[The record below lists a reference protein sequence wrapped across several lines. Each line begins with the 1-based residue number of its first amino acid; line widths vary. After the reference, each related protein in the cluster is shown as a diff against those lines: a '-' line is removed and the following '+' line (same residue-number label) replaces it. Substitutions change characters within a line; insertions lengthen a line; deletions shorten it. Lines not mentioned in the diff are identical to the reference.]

1 MDSDIQAE
9 VVSIGTEL
17 VLGQIIDTNAAFIA
31 RALSE
36 IGAGLAYHTTV
47 GDDRARMAGTLRLAM
62 KRCPVVI
69 TTGGIGPTE
78 DDLTREVWA
87 EVLGRELLF
96 RPELWEG
103 IKSMFKRAGFNLSP
117 NNRRQAFTPDGSETI
132 ENSRGTAPA
141 FCYAD
146 NERLIFCLPGVPS
159 ETEPMIRE
167 EVLPRIEKKFNLG
180 GRIIQNRVLKVYG
193 LGESNVD
200 ARIKEVIVSS
210 ENPTIGLQASAFET
224 LVRLTATASS
234 REEARVLLD
243 RGEERV
249 RGELGEY
256 IFGTDDETLPGNAA
270 RLLEEKNLSLAMVD
284 TVTRGAICS
293 EMGRVVKPEL
303 FKGGLILDTPAPP
316 VDLCERAGKEFKADV
331 VLALAAFEEEE
342 GRFRAEALVT
352 GPLGQGKWTQEFKGP
367 MPIILRRAGAMA
379 LFTLYTFLRDEK

>member
-47 GDDRARMAGTLRLAM
+47 GDDRARMAESLNLAM
-62 KRCPVVI
+62 NRCPVVI

-87 EVLGRELLF
+87 QVLGRELLF

-103 IKSMFKRAGFNLSP
+103 IKDMFKRAGFNLSP

-141 FCYAD
+141 FCYED
-146 NERLIFCLPGVPS
+146 NDHLIFCLPGVPG

-167 EVLPRIEKKFNLG
+167 EVLPRIEKKFSLG

-200 ARIKEVIVSS
+200 AKIKEVIISS
-210 ENPTIGLQASAFET
+210 KNPTIGLQASAFET

-234 REEARVLLD
+234 REQARVLLD
-243 RGEERV
+243 QGEERV
-249 RGELGEY
+249 RGELEEY

-284 TVTRGAICS
+284 TLTRGVICS

-316 VDLCERAGKEFKADV
+316 ADLCRRARDEFKADV
-331 VLALAAFEEEE
+331 ALALTAFEDEE

-352 GPLGQGKWTQEFKGP
+352 GPLGRGDWTQEFKGP